1 MWPKAKFD
9 KKISNFIL
17 YNFEK
22 QVAPCVSTG
31 REISFEWSHD
41 RISYTDSIVKATL
54 QNSIIHSSSERV
66 NGTELQQVVRT
77 HRRSCR
83 RAVGRGDLINQI
95 PVRPHSWTFTSVS
108 VDSSPRSYLFPSATL
123 QIPGQIAQ
131 KWDFLKCGT
140 ESIRYSTFEI
150 GATLRYRNR
159 AKITVLCVHRS
170 SFRYGFRV
178 GARAEHKLRDP
189 SKSKRWKVLSQ
200 NRYKNQH
207 KQQKRE
213 GSKIRLCFAKKL
225 MDVLETSIQNCEI
238 APFQE
243 CTKAKKGLILKTD

>member
-1 MWPKAKFD
+1 M
-9 KKISNFIL
+9 
-17 YNFEK
+17 
-22 QVAPCVSTG
+22 
-31 REISFEWSHD
+31 
-41 RISYTDSIVKATL
+41 
-54 QNSIIHSSSERV
+54 
-66 NGTELQQVVRT
+66 
-77 HRRSCR
+77 
-83 RAVGRGDLINQI
+83 
-95 PVRPHSWTFTSVS
+95 FTSVS
-108 VDSSPRSYLFPSATL
+108 VDSSPRSYLFPSATV

-159 AKITVLCVHRS
+159 AKITDLCEHRS
-170 SFRYGFRV
+170 PFRYGFRF
-178 GARAEHKLRDP
+178 GTRAEHKLRDP

-200 NRYKNQH
+200 NRYKNRR
-207 KQQKRE
+207 KKEKRE
-213 GSKIRLCFAKKL
+213 GLPRENSQITLCLVKKL